1 MISTPRTHYLLV
13 DLNMKLTIIIM
24 MITKIYI
31 ETSVFGFLYDESEV
45 NRYKRKTT
53 ERFFEQIKEG
63 YFTTYISPI
72 TIAEL
77 NRTKKIILKEKFK
90 RLLSTINFEL
100 LDIEEWKKTDFDNI
114 VTTLLVRGDIPKEKR
129 DDAAHIAIVTL
140 TPDID
145 FFVTWNCTH
154 LANKSV
160 FRRVKS
166 TLLSLGFEPKFDM
179 ATPEEV
185 IKYE

>member
-1 MISTPRTHYLLV
+1 MV
-13 DLNMKLTIIIM
+13 A
-24 MITKIYI
+24 KIYI
-31 ETSVFGFLYDESEV
+31 ETFVFGFLYDESEA
-45 NRYKRKTT
+45 NRYKRKITAK
-53 ERFFEQIKEG
+53 FFEQIRKG
-63 YFTTYISPI
+63 YFMVYISPI

-77 NRTKKIILKEKFK
+77 NRTKEITLREKFK
-90 RLLSTINFEL
+90 EL
-100 LDIEEWKKTDFDNI
+100 LNEIDFEFLDIDEWKKNDFNNI
-114 VTTLLVRGDIPKEKR
+114 VTNLIIRKIIPEDKK

-154 LANKSV
+154 LANKNV
-160 FRRVKS
+160 FRCVKA